1 MKAKTILLLCLLFT
15 ITISSQNWKGY
26 DINSKAG
33 IIATMVVGNLND
45 TIYVSG
51 NDAGKQHGK
60 NSFVYSKDK
69 GVTWSTSQG
78 ILKEHNGY
86 VAHYE
91 GVKDRVYASVK
102 LPSSDYLYYYSKD
115 NGTTWKLDTIGLP
128 HYYGIKTA
136 QKDAFNIKKLGN
148 EYVVAYNSL
157 AVNGAYFKK
166 VTDTKWMPLAFP
178 ANSNKINF
186 SFTAIGTTWFALYGS
201 FGASDNGFSIAKSTD
216 NGKNWE
222 VLTKTG
228 LPSTM
233 IPSKL
238 TSNGTD
244 KLFLGAAISGTTNK
258 TAVYYSDDNGATWKS
273 TNAETLVPYTHG
285 KAIINLFATNNQV
298 IVSYSSAYNVPPVY
312 LYSNTETP
320 NFVMGDASGLTNF
333 PFAFP
338 NVFFNIGET
347 IYLNHYNDLHA
358 SNNTTLNVKT
368 FTEDT
373 AILVYPNPIKE
384 QLQLKSTKDFSWKI
398 TSILGKTVLSGNYQ
412 SKQSTT
418 KIDIST
424 ISKGVYLFSTDKG
437 FSKKIIKD

>member
-1 MKAKTILLLCLLFT
+1 
-15 ITISSQNWKGY
+15 
-26 DINSKAG
+26 
-33 IIATMVVGNLND
+33 MVVGNLND

-60 NSFVYSKDK
+60 NSFIYSNDK

-186 SFTAIGTTWFALYGS
+186 GFTTIGTTWFALYGS
-201 FGASDNGFSIAKSTD
+201 SGGNDNGFSIAKSTD

-222 VLTKTG
+222 ILTKTG

-244 KLFLGAAISGTTNK
+244 KLFLGAAISVSKSLKEDTLRLFTITNEIQVIHNFIDENK
-258 TAVYYSDDNGATWKS
+258 FIKAHEKECQRIALAQPEERILTHISNFRPVKRINDVIRTFALVRKEIPSKLLMVGEGPDRRNAELLAKRLGIKEDVLFLGNSTEVDELLCYTDVFLLPSETESFGFAALEAMAAEAAVIS
-273 TNAETLVPYTHG
+273 TNTGGLPEVNIHGVTGYLSTIGDVEDMAANTIKILKDDVTLNEFKQRA
-285 KAIINLFATNNQV
+285 KAHTKQFSLQNIL
-298 IVSYSSAYNVPPVY
+298 PVY
-312 LYSNTETP
+312 E
-320 NFVMGDASGLTNF
+320 
-333 PFAFP
+333 
-338 NVFFNIGET
+338 E
-347 IYLNHYNDLHA
+347 IYESL
-358 SNNTTLNVKT
+358 
-368 FTEDT
+368 
-373 AILVYPNPIKE
+373 KE
-384 QLQLKSTKDFSWKI
+384 K
-398 TSILGKTVLSGNYQ
+398 VN
-412 SKQSTT
+412 
-418 KIDIST
+418 
-424 ISKGVYLFSTDKG
+424 
-437 FSKKIIKD
+437 